1 MSHWG
6 KQTSSLPLKRQDGFA
21 APQELWELTFLT
33 CSHTL
38 LFLFQDDTIL
48 NHLRW
53 VRGDLALLL

>member
-6 KQTSSLPLKRQDGFA
+6 NQTSSLPLKRQDRLA

-38 LFLFQDDTIL
+38 LLLFQDDDSLFAATL
-48 NHLRW
+48 AGL
-53 VRGDLALLL
+53 GDT